1 MRLFQIAALAALAGV
16 ALVRADDEHGENAV
30 ELKEKGFEVRDH
42 FTVTFTCLVD

>member
-16 ALVRADDEHGENAV
+16 ALVTADEHGENAV

-42 FTVTFTCLVD
+42 FIVTFTLLFD

>member
-30 ELKEKGFEVRDH
+30 ELKEKGFEVRYH
-42 FTVTFTCLVD
+42 TMAQPYQGFW